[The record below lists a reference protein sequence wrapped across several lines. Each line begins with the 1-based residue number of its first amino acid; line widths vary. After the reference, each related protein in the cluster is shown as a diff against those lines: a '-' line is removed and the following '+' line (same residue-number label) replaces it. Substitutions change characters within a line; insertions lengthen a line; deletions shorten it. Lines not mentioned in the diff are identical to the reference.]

1 MYIGTSNNTGPNGRH
16 MVLVRFTDEEAAE
29 LVAKLSAQLQRRKAM
44 IEVEPSLANWNDVVF
59 ANGELSIGICAEV

>member
-1 MYIGTSNNTGPNGRH
+1 

-29 LVAKLSAQLQRRKAM
+29 LVAKLSAQLQRRQAM
-44 IEVEPSLANWNDVVF
+44 IAIEPSLANWNDVVF